1 MSMTTASDSGADRHL
16 STAGDLARRLAHRRA
31 ELGMSVEEVAAAA
44 GVDPG
49 YLTYF
54 EGSSEARLSA
64 GTLLLIALALETT
77 PIALSGGE
85 IDRPPGRGRAGRHP
99 VLEVLN
105 QEQCLAHLAAGGLGR
120 LVFSSARGPVAV
132 PVNFEYTEGE
142 VIISTDVAKSL
153 LLESQGIVGFEI
165 DRVDEAMSEG
175 WSVLVTGRIRRI
187 DDPDEILRLASLD
200 LEAWAGGDR
209 HALIALRPDE
219 VSGRVI
225 IHEEPPDQD

>member
-1 MSMTTASDSGADRHL
+1 MSMTTASDPGADRHI
-16 STAGDLARRLAHRRA
+16 SYAGDLARRIAHRRT
-31 ELGMSVEEVAAAA
+31 ELGMSVQEVAAAA
-44 GVDPG
+44 GIDPG

-85 IDRPPGRGRAGRHP
+85 IDRSPGHGRVVRHP

-105 QEQCLAHLAAGGLGR
+105 QKQCVAHLAAGGVGR
-120 LVFSSARGPVAV
+120 IVFSSARGPVAV

-142 VIISTDVAKSL
+142 VIISTDVAKSS
-153 LLESQGIVGFEI
+153 LLESQGTVGFEI
-165 DRVDEAMSEG
+165 DRVDEAMREG

-209 HALIALRPDE
+209 RALIALRPDE

-225 IHEEPPDQD
+225 IHESPPRQE